1 MGWRRVVLLGLI
13 GGNVAMLLG
22 LAWLTLAPG
31 GPGALKIA
39 LAVCIVLNAP
49 WLGLSAATGLVGA
62 AIRLGA
68 ADPVAAVLPTLRGME
83 MGQAPLPRTAIAV
96 CLRDEAVAPVAARLA
111 GLLAGLAAAGQAEGF
126 VACLLSDT
134 TEPALAAEERRAA
147 AALAAR
153 FGAAR
158 VCYRRRE
165 ENIGFKAGN
174 VMSFLDAQA
183 DAAAGGFEL
192 MLCLDADS
200 DMSPAAVL
208 RLVGIMRA
216 EPRLAIVQA
225 TFAGHPAA
233 DLFAR
238 LLQVG
243 HRQGLRVWATGQAWW
258 QADQGPYWGHNAI
271 VRIAPFRACCRLGLL
286 PDGQSI
292 LSHDH
297 IEAARLQAAGWAV
310 RVLPDDTGS
319 HEEQPPS
326 LPEFI
331 RRDVRWAAGNLQYRF
346 LLRDRSLGR
355 VGRLQMLQAILHYA
369 LTPFWFAML
378 PLSALL
384 CASGGAAAVRL
395 GPLLALLCCG
405 AAQLHAPKLLGTLE
419 ALLRPAV
426 ARPLGGRRAVLRAAV
441 AELAFTALLDTLLAL
456 GKAAAVLW
464 LLASI
469 RRRGAG
475 WGRSERGGGRLG
487 AAAAARQFWPHS
499 LVGLLIAGLFGTGS
513 WTALLLALPAV
524 AGLILSIPFAI
535 VTSRKTPAWLG
546 APNPDGTGAFGASR
560 AA

>member
-1 MGWRRVVLLGLI
+1 MLGLI
-13 GGNVAMLLG
+13 GGNVGLLLG

-31 GPGALKIA
+31 GAGVLKLL

-68 ADPVAAVLPTLRGME
+68 ADPVAAVLPAVRW
-83 MGQAPLPRTAIAV
+83 APSCGPMPPTAIAV
-96 CLRDEAVAPVAARLA
+96 CLRDEAVAPVVARLA
-111 GLLAGLAAAGQAEGF
+111 GLLAGLAAAGRGEGF
-126 VACLLSDT
+126 VVCLLSDT
-134 TEPALAAEERRAA
+134 AEPGLAAEERRAA
-147 AALAAR
+147 DRLAAR

-158 VCYRRRE
+158 VCYRRRA
-165 ENIGFKAGN
+165 ENTGFKAGN
-174 VMSFLDAQA
+174 VMSFLDAQP
-183 DAAAGGFEL
+183 AGGAHRFEF

-200 DMSPAAVL
+200 DMSAAAVL

-216 EPRLAIVQA
+216 EPRLAILQA
-225 TFAGHPAA
+225 TFAGHPAG

-238 LLQVG
+238 LLQLG

-258 QADQGPYWGHNAI
+258 QGDQGPYWGHNAI
-271 VRIAPFRACCRLGLL
+271 VRIAPFRAYCRLGLL

-297 IEAARLQAAGWAV
+297 VEAARLQGAGWAV
-310 RVLPDDTGS
+310 RVLPDDAGS

-346 LLRDRSLGR
+346 LLRDRSLSR
-355 VGRLQMLQAILHYA
+355 VGRLQMLQAILHYV

-426 ARPLGGRRAVLRAAV
+426 AQPLGGRRAVLVAAA
-441 AELAFTALLDTLLAL
+441 AELAFTLLLDTLLAF
-456 GKAAAVLW
+456 GKAAAVLR
-464 LLASI
+464 LVA
-469 RRRGAG
+469 RRGRPAG
-475 WGRSERGGGRLG
+475 WGRSERGGARLG
-487 AAAAARQFWPHS
+487 VGSAARRFWPHS
-499 LVGLLIAGLFGTGS
+499 VVGLGLAGLFAAGS
-513 WTALLLALPAV
+513 WTALLLALPAL
-524 AGLILSIPFAI
+524 AGLVLSIPFAI
-535 VTSRKTPAWLG
+535 VTSRKTPGWLG
-546 APNPDGTGAFGASR
+546 APNPDDARALPASE

>member
-1 MGWRRVVLLGLI
+1 MVGLI
-13 GGNVAMLLG
+13 GGNAALLLG

-31 GPGALKIA
+31 GLGMLKLL

-49 WLGLSAATGLVGA
+49 WLGLSVATGLVGA

-68 ADPVAAVLPTLRGME
+68 ADPVAAVLPAMRAS
-83 MGQAPLPRTAIAV
+83 APALAPWPRTAIAV

-111 GLLAGLAAAGQAEGF
+111 GLLDGLAAAGHAQGF

-134 TEPALAAEERRAA
+134 VEPGLAAEERRAVEV
-147 AALAAR
+147 LATR

-158 VCYRRRE
+158 VAYRRRSD
-165 ENIGFKAGN
+165 NAGFKAGN

-183 DAAAGGFEL
+183 NAGADRFEL

-200 DMSPAAVL
+200 DMSAAAVL

-216 EPRLAIVQA
+216 EPRLAILQA

-258 QADQGPYWGHNAI
+258 QGDQGPYWGHNAI
-271 VRIAPFRACCRLGLL
+271 VRIAPFRAHCRLALL
-286 PDGQSI
+286 PDGESI

-297 IEAARLQAAGWAV
+297 VEAARLQAAGWAV
-310 RVLPDDTGS
+310 RVLPDDAGS

-331 RRDVRWAAGNLQYRF
+331 RRDARWAAGNLQYRF

-384 CASGGAAAVRL
+384 CASGGAAAVPL

-426 ARPLGGRRAVLRAAV
+426 GGALGGRRAVLAAAA
-441 AELAFTALLDTLLAL
+441 AELAFTMLLDTLLAL
-456 GKAAAVLW
+456 GKTAAVLR
-464 LLASI
+464 LVVGV
-469 RRRGAG
+469 RGRAR

-487 AAAAARQFWPHS
+487 AAAATRQFWPHS
-499 LVGLLIAGLFGTGS
+499 LVGLVLAGLFAAGS

-546 APNPDGTGAFGASR
+546 APNPGGTPAFAPFR
-560 AA
+560 TA

>member
-405 AAQLHAPKLLGTLE
+405 AAATARAQAAGHAG
-419 ALLRPAV
+419 
-426 ARPLGGRRAVLRAAV
+426 
-441 AELAFTALLDTLLAL
+441 
-456 GKAAAVLW
+456 
-464 LLASI
+464 
-469 RRRGAG
+469 
-475 WGRSERGGGRLG
+475 G
-487 AAAAARQFWPHS
+487 AAAAGGGAAARRAAGGAAGRSGGARLHGVARHAARARQ
-499 LVGLLIAGLFGTGS
+499 GRGG
-513 WTALLLALPAV
+513 AV
-524 AGLILSIPFAI
+524 AIGQHSSTRSGLGP
-535 VTSRKTPAWLG
+535 
-546 APNPDGTGAFGASR
+546 FGARRR
-560 AA
+560 AAWGGRSGAAVLAAQPGRAADRRAVRDRQLDGAAAGPAGGGRAYPVDPIRNRDLAKDACLARRAEPRWHWGVRSV